1 MRFYENPEYTQ
12 ENRLPQRAYY
22 IPEGKNVFSSLNG
35 IWQFDFY
42 ARDDDEAPAKS
53 GQIDVPSCWQ
63 CRGYEK
69 PYYTNVIYPF
79 PVDPPFV
86 PMDNPMGVYTRK
98 FEITDADRQQYVVF
112 EGSSSCLELYINSQF
127 VGWSQGSH
135 LQAEFDITPYVHPGT
150 NEITAKVRKWCFGS
164 YLEDQDCFRY
174 NGIFRDVYL
183 LSRPKG
189 HLTDLDIHTKNDG
202 SISVSFCGTAAI
214 SVLDAAGNCL
224 DSGRFCDI
232 AALHIDHPILWNAE
246 KPYLYELV
254 ISCAGETIRQ
264 QIGFV
269 EYGVNARHAFTV
281 NGVEVKLKGV
291 NHHDTH
297 PTNGY
302 SMTEEE
308 LLQDLRLMKKLNIN
322 CIRTSHYPPHPKFL
336 SFCNQMGFYVMLETD
351 LETHGFSCR
360 TAGGNGF
367 DCVDGNPAWP
377 GNRREWLP
385 AFLDRMQRAY
395 HRDKNQACIFAWST
409 GNESGHCENHWE
421 MIQWLRKTDT
431 RRLIHCEDASR
442 AAISDAHP
450 APTYY
455 SRPDLHS
462 RMYPDY
468 AEVEAYA
475 RDESKPL
482 PYFLCEYS
490 HAMGNGPGDVGDYWA
505 IIDQYPK
512 LIGGCIWE
520 WADHVYLEDGT
531 AKYGGDFGEA
541 THDGNF
547 CADGLV
553 TYDRK
558 LKAGSLNAK
567 YAYQP
572 VRFRLD
578 DGKLWIK
585 NCCNFTNLNEY
596 ELKIEVTVDG
606 ACYDEQTLRL
616 NLAPN
621 ESCTVSL
628 PSPKSCKLGAFVV
641 ARMFDGDGEQ
651 AALWEQELPVMRI
664 AAHDTS
670 EPAEIT
676 EEKQSYFIRGAHVQY
691 EISKHTGLPVQ
702 IWKDGTAQLAKPV
715 ELTVWRAPTDN
726 ERHIRNK
733 WGHPDVWQGENI
745 DRIFNHVYESHAD
758 GNTLRVAGSLA
769 GIGRMP
775 FLHYELTYR
784 FFADGRAE
792 LLLKADV
799 REDCVWLPRF
809 GFEFTMFPEQTQ
821 FHYFGRGPGENY
833 QDMRLHITTGFFESS
848 AEKEY
853 FPYVKPQEHGN
864 HAGCRLLQM
873 KNGLQFSSEQ
883 PFECCVSQY
892 SAQQLTQAAHAS
904 ELKPD
909 GYVHVRVD
917 YRNSGIGSN
926 SCGPELLEQ
935 YRLSEKSIEF
945 VCRMS

>member
-42 ARDDDEAPAKS
+42 ACDDDETPVKS

-98 FEITDADRQQYVVF
+98 FEITDAGRQQYVVF

-135 LQAEFDITPYVHPGT
+135 LQAEFDITPYVHPGA

-189 HLTDLDIHTKNDG
+189 HLTDLDIRTKNDG

-224 DSGRFCDI
+224 DSGQFCDI

-336 SFCNQMGFYVMLETD
+336 LFCNQMGFYVMLETD

-385 AFLDRMQRAY
+385 AFLNRMQRAY
-395 HRDKNQACIFAWST
+395 HRDKNQACIFAWSI

-482 PYFLCEYS
+482 PYFL
-490 HAMGNGPGDVGDYWA
+490 
-505 IIDQYPK
+505 
-512 LIGGCIWE
+512 
-520 WADHVYLEDGT
+520 
-531 AKYGGDFGEA
+531 
-541 THDGNF
+541 
-547 CADGLV
+547 
-553 TYDRK
+553 
-558 LKAGSLNAK
+558 
-567 YAYQP
+567 
-572 VRFRLD
+572 
-578 DGKLWIK
+578 
-585 NCCNFTNLNEY
+585 
-596 ELKIEVTVDG
+596 
-606 ACYDEQTLRL
+606 
-616 NLAPN
+616 
-621 ESCTVSL
+621 
-628 PSPKSCKLGAFVV
+628 
-641 ARMFDGDGEQ
+641 
-651 AALWEQELPVMRI
+651 
-664 AAHDTS
+664 
-670 EPAEIT
+670 
-676 EEKQSYFIRGAHVQY
+676 
-691 EISKHTGLPVQ
+691 
-702 IWKDGTAQLAKPV
+702 
-715 ELTVWRAPTDN
+715 
-726 ERHIRNK
+726 
-733 WGHPDVWQGENI
+733 
-745 DRIFNHVYESHAD
+745 
-758 GNTLRVAGSLA
+758 
-769 GIGRMP
+769 
-775 FLHYELTYR
+775 
-784 FFADGRAE
+784 
-792 LLLKADV
+792 
-799 REDCVWLPRF
+799 
-809 GFEFTMFPEQTQ
+809 
-821 FHYFGRGPGENY
+821 
-833 QDMRLHITTGFFESS
+833 
-848 AEKEY
+848 
-853 FPYVKPQEHGN
+853 
-864 HAGCRLLQM
+864 LQ
-873 KNGLQFSSEQ
+873 
-883 PFECCVSQY
+883 
-892 SAQQLTQAAHAS
+892 
-904 ELKPD
+904 
-909 GYVHVRVD
+909 
-917 YRNSGIGSN
+917 
-926 SCGPELLEQ
+926 
-935 YRLSEKSIEF
+935 
-945 VCRMS
+945 